1 MENKLHKGNGF
12 IVQSLN
18 ILQAEILV
26 GGLEAQLPL
35 SVEGINI
42 PEGLHNKAKETAPCH
57 LKPGI
62 YICL

>member
-26 GGLEAQLPL
+26 GGLESQLPF

-42 PEGLHNKAKETAPCH
+42 PEGLHNKA
-57 LKPGI
+57 
-62 YICL
+62 